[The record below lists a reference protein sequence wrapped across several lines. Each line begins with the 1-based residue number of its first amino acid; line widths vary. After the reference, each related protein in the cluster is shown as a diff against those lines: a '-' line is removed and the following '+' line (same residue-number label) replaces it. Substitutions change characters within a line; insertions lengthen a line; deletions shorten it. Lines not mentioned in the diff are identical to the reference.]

1 MKERKAGQT
10 RMNIIF
16 IVSLI
21 LFAVVLVLIGVL
33 SRKQVSDSSDF
44 ILAGRGIGFWMNVLN
59 TISIG
64 FAGTSIAFNPG
75 FTVMF
80 GFRDSL
86 VYSVIVA
93 LIGYGG
99 YGLICGKFVR
109 TCGAQTL
116 AEWMET
122 RYDSKTRNIISIG
135 GIIGLCGILA
145 NNIVSMV
152 GTIAGYTGWPTWAI
166 TTVSYLVILSFAYFA
181 GMWGV
186 SITGFFQMILGIVIV
201 PLFCILCLT
210 KFGGLEFISA
220 NWQGNFWSNG
230 IGGGSM
236 PRLSVA
242 YPSYF
247 SLLILFGFFLI
258 WGSNYYWG
266 RLASCRN
273 EKTAKNSFATAG
285 LLMMI
290 IFYCTLS
297 FIGLYAGA
305 LKGDVFVQGGGTV
318 AATAA
323 YGVLAALFPDLIST
337 LIIIAAITASVST
350 GATSLMGATATASR
364 DLYGRLINPRATGA
378 QKLKATRVIIV
389 LVTIFTWIIGLYPG
403 GPTYLFAFSTA
414 WLGPPAILLCL
425 GMFWRRFNAKGA
437 FWGTVAGIVS
447 MSVLTV
453 LDLTG
458 VIPLS
463 ANTHVGLIGFV
474 VTIVVAVAVCLLTP
488 PPYYGARDWDLHA
501 SANNREQVQLEELD
515 LKLLALIRDGYT
527 YLSDLVDALDL
538 DAGEG
543 NRCIERLDRGGY
555 IEREGLTNFRFNCF
569 HITEKGISQ
578 LPALTDHESKLNQNG
593 LSAES
598 AEVLCTISRG
608 EDALIRYVK
617 EKKYSSL
624 KMSSILTHLVRTGY
638 ITDKGLVKAHYKLT
652 EKGLRFVQEVK

>member
-1 MKERKAGQT
+1 
-10 RMNIIF
+10 MNVTF
-16 IVSLI
+16 ITALV
-21 LFAVVLVLIGVL
+21 LFAAALALIGIL
-33 SRKQVSDSSDF
+33 SRKQVSDSNDF

-59 TISIG
+59 VVSIG
-64 FAGTSIAFNPG
+64 FAGTAIAFNPG

-80 GFRDSL
+80 GLRDSL
-86 VYSVIVA
+86 VYSAVVA
-93 LIGYGG
+93 LVGYCG
-99 YGLICGKFVR
+99 YGLICGKFIR

-122 RYDSKTRNIISIG
+122 RYDARTRNIVSIG

-210 KFGGLEFISA
+210 KFGGLTFISEH
-220 NWQGNFWSNG
+220 WQGSLWANG
-230 IGGGSM
+230 ISGGAM

-258 WGSNYYWG
+258 WGSNYYWT

-273 EKTAKNSFATAG
+273 EKTARNSFALAG
-285 LLMMI
+285 VLMML

-297 FIGLYAGA
+297 FLGLYAGA
-305 LKGDVFVQGGGTV
+305 LKGEVFVQGGGSV

-323 YGVLAALFPDLIST
+323 YGVLAGLFPDLIST
-337 LIIIAAITASVST
+337 FIVIAAMTASVST
-350 GATSLMGATATASR
+350 SATSLMGATATASR
-364 DLYGRLINPRATGA
+364 DIYGRLINPKASGS

-389 LVTIFTWIIGLYPG
+389 LVTLFTWLIGLYPG

-414 WLGPPAILLCL
+414 WLGPPAILLLL

-437 FWGTVAGIVS
+437 FFGAIVSMVS

-453 LDLTG
+453 LDLTKLLP
-458 VIPLS
+458 IS
-463 ANTHVGLIGFV
+463 AHTHVGLIGFV
-474 VTIVVAVAVCLLTP
+474 ITVVVAVAVSLFTE
-488 PPYYGARDWDLHA
+488 PPYYGRPGWDPRPEQG
-501 SANNREQVQLEELD
+501 NREEVRLEPLD
-515 LKLLALIRDGYT
+515 LELLALIRDGYA
-527 YLSDLVDALDL
+527 YLSDLVDALGM
-538 DAGEG
+538 DAAECS
-543 NRCIERLDRGGY
+543 RSIERLDRGGHLR
-555 IEREGLTNFRFNCF
+555 REGLSGYRFNCF
-569 HITEKGISQ
+569 HITDRGRGL
-578 LPALTDHESKLNQNG
+578 LPALTERAAALNGTG
-593 LSAES
+593 LTEES
-598 AEVLCTISRG
+598 AGVLAAIAEG
-608 EDALIRYVK
+608 EEALVSYVK
-617 EKKYSSL
+617 EHGLSSL
-624 KMSSILTHLVRTGY
+624 KMSSVLSHLVREGH
-638 ITDKGLVKAHYKLT
+638 ITDRGLVKAHYRLT
-652 EKGLRFVQEVK
+652 EKGAQTVREVIK